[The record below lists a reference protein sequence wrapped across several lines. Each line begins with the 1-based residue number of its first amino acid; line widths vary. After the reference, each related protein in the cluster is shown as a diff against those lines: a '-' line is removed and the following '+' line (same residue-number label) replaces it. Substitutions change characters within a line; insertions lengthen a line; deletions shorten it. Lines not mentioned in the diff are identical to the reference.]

1 MPEWV
6 GPAIMRG
13 MSRAFVKEP
22 DGDQVVEAP
31 PERRH
36 SEAPNYI
43 TPAGL
48 AALRVRAAALE
59 AERRTLAEAPES
71 LGSKGDLQRLESDL
85 RYLNERMQ
93 RAIVV
98 EPPEGPGVEVGIGAE
113 VELVD
118 ENDETHRFTI
128 VGEDEVDVGAGRVS
142 WSSPLGRAVLRRQV
156 GDSAIWERPAGD
168 LEVEI
173 VAVRYPQSASTPA

>member
-1 MPEWV
+1 
-6 GPAIMRG
+6 MRG

-22 DGDQVVEAP
+22 DGDQVVDAP

-36 SEAPNYI
+36 SDAPNYI
-43 TPAGL
+43 TPGGL
-48 AALRVRAAALE
+48 EALRVRAAALE
-59 AERRTLAEAPES
+59 TERRALAEAPER
-71 LGSKGDLQRLESDL
+71 LGSKGDLQRVESDL
-85 RYLNERMQ
+85 RYLNERVQ

-98 EPPEGPGVEVGIGAE
+98 EPPDGPRTQVGIGAE

-118 ENDETHRFTI
+118 ESDETHCFTI

-142 WSSPLGRAVLRRQV
+142 WSSPIGRAVLRREV
-156 GDSAIWERPAGD
+156 GDSAIWKRPAGD

-173 VAVRYPQSASTPA
+173 VAVRYPRASSTPS